1 MRIALCSA
9 RSGRTPRIRRETPAD
24 AERKVL
30 PLVFVPAYELML
42 RSREFLV
49 TGLERGIVDRS
60 TLGARLLLAP
70 RIVGQAAQDS

>member
-1 MRIALCSA
+1 
-9 RSGRTPRIRRETPAD
+9 
-24 AERKVL
+24 
-30 PLVFVPAYELML
+30 ML